1 MSKGTNDKNK
11 NSLFPIFLKGN
22 ELRFLIVGGGEVA
35 LEKMTALFNN
45 SPDASVRV
53 VAKEYSESTLEFLKS
68 QSTIEIIHGAFEEKY
83 LEGIQ
88 VVITALND
96 IELSA
101 ELKKVANA
109 KGLLYNAA
117 DKPDYCDFY
126 LGSVVQKGNLKL
138 GISTNGKSPTM
149 AKRVKELLNEVIPDE
164 IDDSIENMQEIRG
177 HIKGDFKQRILKLN
191 KITSSLIKQKKRK
204 WFELEWKKVI
214 FSILGVLAIM
224 LAGHALFSLL
234 PPKEIWKS
242 TIGLVGD
249 LDDSFLYFMLA
260 GFIAQMIDGALGMA
274 YGLSATTFLINY
286 GIPISVTSMCVHA
299 SEIFTSGVSGLM
311 HLKFGNVHNRLFKAI
326 VIPGVLGAII
336 GAYVLTEF
344 EKYGSYIKPIVSV
357 YTLFLGSLIIY
368 KVLRK
373 NQNRRKVKRAG
384 LLATLGGFLDSIG
397 GGGWGPVVS
406 STLIAHGKNPRLVV
420 GSVNL
425 AEFFVSLASSLTF
438 VTILGSSHWQ
448 TILGLILGGVCA
460 APIAAHLSKK
470 LNVKA
475 LMLLVGIVVIIV
487 SLRIIVMFFIK

>member
-1 MSKGTNDKNK
+1 MSQSTSALSKN
-11 NSLFPIFLKGN
+11 NLFPIFLKGN
-22 ELRFLIVGGGEVA
+22 DLRFLIVGGGEVA

-45 SPDASVRV
+45 SPEASVRV

-83 LEGIQ
+83 LDGIQ

-149 AKRVKELLNEVIPDE
+149 AKRVKELLNDFIPDE
-164 IDDSIENMQEIRG
+164 IDQSLENMNEMRK
-177 HIKGDFKQRILKLN
+177 HIKGDFKQKIVELN
-191 KITSSLIKQKKRK
+191 KITESLIEKNNKK
-204 WFELEWKKVI
+204 WFEFPWKKIVI
-214 FSILGVLAIM
+214 TTVGVLAIM
-224 LAGHALFSLL
+224 LAGYAFFSLM
-234 PPKEIWKS
+234 PPKAIW
-242 TIGLVGD
+242 TNTVGLVD
-249 LDDSFLYFMLA
+249 QLDSSFLYFMLG

-274 YGLSATTFLINY
+274 YGLSATTFLMNY
-286 GIPISVTSMCVHA
+286 GVPISVASMSVHA

-326 VIPGVLGAII
+326 VVPGVIGAIL

-344 EKYGSYIKPIVSV
+344 EKYGSYIKPIVSI
-357 YTLFLGSLIIY
+357 YTLFLGALIIY
-368 KVLRK
+368 KVIRK
-373 NQNRRKVKRAG
+373 NQNRKKVKRAG

-438 VTILGSSHWQ
+438 ITILGSSHWQ

-475 LMLLVGIVVIIV
+475 MMLFVGIVVIII
-487 SLRIIVMFFIK
+487 SLRTIVMFLIK